1 MANANNITLLIRII
15 HNLQNK
21 KHICLMNLGNGII
34 LLISTSCTNVNSLA
48 KGTNVNFYFF
58 VFSNCGQFVF
68 ITQHKNLFFPYNCKA
83 TL

>member
-1 MANANNITLLIRII
+1 MANANTITSPIRMI

-21 KHICLMNLGNGII
+21 KHTCLTKLGNGII
-34 LLISTSCTNVNSLA
+34 LLISTSCTNVNSLT

-68 ITQHKNLFFPYNCKA
+68 IRQRKNLFSLIIVK
-83 TL
+83 